1 MIEDKGTGDTGELAS
16 IAVLVSTTRIGML
29 RSSGVV
35 VLVDELVFCP
45 PAFFLRTLARSFVG
59 YRVV

>member
-1 MIEDKGTGDTGELAS
+1 MIEDKGTGDIGELAS
-16 IAVLVSTTRIGML
+16 IAVLVSTTRIGVL
-29 RSSGVV
+29 RSGVV

-45 PAFFLRTLARSFVG
+45 PTFFLRTLARSFVG